1 MEEFVG
7 NVLGSKAKTYVAQGL
22 QSIRARQALLN
33 SLFVHKKLPL
43 EGSYSLTHLLTHSP
57 THSLT

>member
-43 EGSYSLTHLLTHSP
+43 EGWDDETRILAHGMQ
-57 THSLT
+57 